1 MENHI
6 YNILEEIVNY
16 LNKSANNLWTANI
29 VVEPFMIYLHV
40 EVKRNVL
47 HDCIYDIKTQ
57 KPYLP
62 WYEIDTQ
69 IQNISNEM
77 TFHADIPLISSN
89 LFNPDGLLKIT
100 NTFLYQW
107 KQPLPNTNWKQYIAN
122 ELSNCIIEKI
132 NTSDEMPIRFIEKNT
147 KESYE

>member
-1 MENHI
+1 
-6 YNILEEIVNY
+6 
-16 LNKSANNLWTANI
+16 
-29 VVEPFMIYLHV
+29 
-40 EVKRNVL
+40 
-47 HDCIYDIKTQ
+47 
-57 KPYLP
+57 
-62 WYEIDTQ
+62 
-69 IQNISNEM
+69 M
-77 TFHADIPLISSN
+77 TFHADIPLISSD

-107 KQPLPNTNWKQYIAN
+107 KQPLPNTNWKQYVAN